1 MFFKKNG
8 GSMKRF
14 LQNKF
19 YLTNLFVSF
28 VLLASFLFYG
38 YSSGITNKTRKNG
51 QGCDCHGP
59 SPTSTVNV
67 TITGPNALAPGT
79 KGTYRVSISGGPLVR
94 AGTNI
99 AASAGELSIVQ
110 GSGLQ
115 KIGDELTHSSP
126 KAPLGG
132 VVTFDF
138 EFRAPNTTG
147 QVTLYANGNSVN
159 FNGNNSGDQWNFAP
173 DFIVNVGTTSVD
185 NQNLPVKSFELYQ
198 NFPNPFNPSTKI
210 AYQLNK
216 DGVVKLQVFNLFGEK
231 MSTLINDFQK
241 EGYYEIEFDASKF
254 NLSSGTYFYKLE
266 SNGISEI
273 KKFVYI
279 K

>member
-1 MFFKKNG
+1 MKKNG
-8 GSMKRF
+8 GFMKRF

-28 VLLASFLFYG
+28 VLITSFLFYG
-38 YSSGITNKTRKNG
+38 YSTGITNKTRKNG
-51 QGCDCHGP
+51 QGCTCHGA

-67 TITGPNALAPGT
+67 TISGPNTLAPGS

-99 AASAGELSIVQ
+99 AASGGELSIVQ

-115 KIGDELTHSSP
+115 TIGDELTHTSP
-126 KAPLGG
+126 KAPSGG

-159 FNGNNSGDQWNFAP
+159 FNGSSSGDQWNFAP
-173 DFIVNVGTTSVD
+173 DFIVNVGTTSVE
-185 NQNLPVKSFELYQ
+185 NENLPIKIFVLHQ
-198 NFPNPFNPSTKI
+198 NFPNPFNPSTTISYELKESG
-210 AYQLNK
+210 N
-216 DGVVKLQVFNLFGEK
+216 VKLKVYNLFGEEII
-231 MSTLINDFQK
+231 TLVDDFQK
-241 EGYYEIEFDASKF
+241 EGLHEIEFNASKF

-266 SNGISEI
+266 NNGMSEI
-273 KKFVYI
+273 KKLVYL